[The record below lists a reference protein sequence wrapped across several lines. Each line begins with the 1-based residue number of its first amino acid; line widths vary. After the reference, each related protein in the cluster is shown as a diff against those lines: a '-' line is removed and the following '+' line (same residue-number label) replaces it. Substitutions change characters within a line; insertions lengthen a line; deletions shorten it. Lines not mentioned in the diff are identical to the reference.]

1 MGLWNLLLLPSCFR
15 WRGPQPE
22 LVCEH
27 ILTVDQAF
35 TIEGLRH
42 AKAGSSCPSSAS
54 AFHSVHLLVL
64 KQLSF
69 PSAAYSAIQSLSLC
83 SPGPP
88 TDAKQAI
95 PTLGAAACLWPWT
108 TFPTRGSSNLKGMSL
123 LLERNRDGECFQ
135 STLHPFMPVVLC
147 LAEVDGSTQP

>member
-1 MGLWNLLLLPSCFR
+1 MKPVAIAVLSEV
-15 WRGPQPE
+15 RGAPAE
-22 LVCEH
+22 LVCAH

-42 AKAGSSCPSSAS
+42 AKAGSSCPGSAS
-54 AFHSVHLLVL
+54 AFHSVHSLVL

-69 PSAAYSAIQSLSLC
+69 PSAACRAIQSLSLC

-95 PTLGAAACLWPWT
+95 PTLGAAA
-108 TFPTRGSSNLKGMSL
+108 SL
-123 LLERNRDGECFQ
+123 
-135 STLHPFMPVVLC
+135 
-147 LAEVDGSTQP
+147 